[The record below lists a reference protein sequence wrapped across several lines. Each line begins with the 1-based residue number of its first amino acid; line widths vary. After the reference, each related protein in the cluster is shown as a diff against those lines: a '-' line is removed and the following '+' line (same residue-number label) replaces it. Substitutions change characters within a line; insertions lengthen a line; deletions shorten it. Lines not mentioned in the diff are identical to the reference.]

1 MPVDPEICHIFCA
14 TPSWENP
21 VLEDLH
27 CQTAPEAVA
36 QIFDRSPSYR
46 YSVGSQ
52 ETQGNAKRTHTQAVR
67 RKKKIIKTKNFL
79 REIKMQN

>member
-52 ETQGNAKRTHTQAVR
+52 ETQGNAKRTRTQAE
-67 RKKKIIKTKNFL
+67 KKKNK
-79 REIKMQN
+79 

>member
-67 RKKKIIKTKNFL
+67 RKKIIKTKNFL